1 MDIVTMLDE
10 LQKKALHDPKIRSS
24 FLDTLQEK
32 EPVTAFCKV
41 CRELGYEIYEMDL
54 ICAGEEFHA
63 AMKRST
69 NGGGENSPMLTG
81 EDDFYELFMAS
92 IDWDNKKCCE

>member
-1 MDIVTMLDE
+1 MRTIEDMLDE
-10 LQKKALHDPKIRSS
+10 LQRRAAQDSVV
-24 FLDTLQEK
+24 K
-32 EPVTAFCKV
+32 ERLLATQKEAEPLSAFCKV
-41 CRELGYEIYEMDL
+41 CRELGYEIYEMEL

-81 EDDFYELFMAS
+81 EDDFYELFFAS
-92 IDWDNKKCCE
+92 L